1 MTKQQTE
8 LSLKINF
15 WKALK
20 IGNLGVY
27 RVSKNHLKSYFTLNF
42 TFGPFPP
49 SHSLM
54 AFYNHKVF
62 TCVASKSK
70 SQSLIGRN
78 YPYCCIMGI
87 MWLRQLQEL
96 FHIWFA
102 LKVEIYFLADRI
114 LSSFHWNSAAFTL
127 FLVSHVRSFKA
138 GLIGLCRWLSALH
151 IEDQLTHL
159 SSLRCSSWECVHES
173 TRQSCDMI
181 SVKLSQYVVSTP
193 KLKQAN

>member
-1 MTKQQTE
+1 MPYSRKPLICKIDHLPRVLKMILAHQLLYATKPRDDDWLKKKWSWRE
-8 LSLKINF
+8 LFSTI
-15 WKALK
+15 
-20 IGNLGVY
+20 
-27 RVSKNHLKSYFTLNF
+27 
-42 TFGPFPP
+42 
-49 SHSLM
+49 
-54 AFYNHKVF
+54 YNHKVF

-151 IEDQLTHL
+151 IEDQLAHL

-181 SVKLSQYVVSTP
+181 SVKLSQYVASTP